1 MIRIVTDSSC
11 DLPPEVIEQH
21 RITVVPLTIRFGDNE
36 FVDGVDL
43 SVDEFWRR
51 LTTSEDL
58 PETAAPSI
66 GRFQSAFQRLSDS
79 GADGIVSVMISSE
92 VSATMQSAI
101 LAADWFTSGIPV
113 RVVDSQLVS
122 AALGLAVLAAARA
135 AEDGGSI
142 DEVETAA
149 REAAARSNLFAT
161 LDTLEFLQRGG
172 RIGGAQAFFGTLLDI
187 KPLITFS
194 EGAVHPGGR
203 VRTRRKAVAALLDH
217 LDSLD
222 DLVEVAVVHAEAAEI
237 DDFLAALAERGHD
250 EPMVSRLGPVVGTHA
265 GPGTLGIIYRRTG
278 S

>member
-11 DLPPEVIEQH
+11 DLPPEIIERH
-21 RITVVPLTIRFGDNE
+21 RITVVPLTIRFGDHE

-43 SVDEFWRR
+43 SIDEFWRR
-51 LTTSEDL
+51 LTTSDDL

-66 GRFQSAFQRLSDS
+66 GRFQSAYQRLSDS

-92 VSATMQSAI
+92 VSATMQSAV

-135 AEDGGSI
+135 AEAGGTI
-142 DEVETAA
+142 EEVEAAA
-149 REAAARSNLFAT
+149 REAAAASNLFAT
-161 LDTLEFLQRGG
+161 LDTLEYLQRGG

-217 LDSLD
+217 LDGLD
-222 DLVEVAVVHAEAAEI
+222 DLAEVGVVHAEAAEI
-237 DDFLAALAERGHD
+237 DDLLSALAERGHD
-250 EPMVSRLGPVVGTHA
+250 DPLVSRLGPVVGTHA
-265 GPGTLGIIYRRTG
+265 GPGTLGIIYRRHA
-278 S
+278 